1 MISINKI
8 KTVNAEYYNFTE
20 ELLTSAFPKEERREL
35 ALQRD
40 YTDNNPLF
48 FNNIILDNDTPVG
61 FITYW
66 KFEDYYYIE
75 HFAIHPSQRN
85 EGYGKKV
92 LEHLHKTL
100 NAPIVLEVELPND
113 EMSIRRIG
121 FYERVNYKLW
131 ENEYSQPPYRK
142 GDDYLPMHLMV
153 YGDLDSEKDFDRIK
167 HNLYKE
173 VYLVEDI

>member
-1 MISINKI
+1 MISINQI
-8 KTVNAEYYNFTE
+8 KTVNAEHYNFTE
-20 ELLTSAFPKEERREL
+20 ELLTTAFPKEERREL
-35 ALQRD
+35 ALQRE

-48 FNNIILDNDTPVG
+48 FNNIILDKDIPVG

-85 EGYGKKV
+85 GGYGKKV

-131 ENEYSQPPYRK
+131 KNEYSQPPYRK

-153 YGDLDSEKDFDRIK
+153 YGDLYSEKDFDRIK
-167 HNLYKE
+167 YNLYKE
-173 VYLVEDI
+173 VYLVENI